1 MPDDRITVPTLGADI
16 RALRKARKMTLVELS
31 DALGRSVG
39 WLSQVEREMSY
50 PAIADLNKMA
60 AVLDVSVSS
69 FLQMG
74 ALPDEEGLVVRAHT
88 RRPIGSR
95 TPGLTEALLSPDLTD
110 GFEVIHSTFAPHS
123 HLPEPLI
130 RRTQE
135 VCYIVS
141 GQFEIA
147 LDGINVFLLG
157 ALRVRVV
164 DAQDEGPARLFG
176 DQVVHQRS
184 AQVAD
189 MQIAGGR
196 RCKAGNGHG
205 RASLSAG
212 LSHFGL
218 KVSRALRSA

>member
-1 MPDDRITVPTLGADI
+1 MRDDRITVSSLGADI
-16 RALRKARKMTLVELS
+16 RSLRKARKMTLVDLS

-60 AVLDVSVSS
+60 AILDVSVSS

-110 GFEVIHSTFAPHS
+110 DFEVIHSTFAPHS
-123 HLPEPLI
+123 HLPEPLT
-130 RRTQE
+130 RPTQE

-147 LDGINVFLLG
+147 LNGKHFTLEAGDSFR
-157 ALRVRVV
+157 LRGQQFQWWNRQNKPCEIIWVIS
-164 DAQDEGPARLFG
+164 PP
-176 DQVVHQRS
+176 
-184 AQVAD
+184 
-189 MQIAGGR
+189 IY
-196 RCKAGNGHG
+196 
-205 RASLSAG
+205 
-212 LSHFGL
+212 
-218 KVSRALRSA
+218 